1 MLSRILRY
9 SSLPVP
15 LSDPTPPTSR
25 TRTRQNPSSVKSRL
39 DDGRF
44 LFRLRRLQHVTVARV
59 ADDKAAW
66 PVPLGGA
73 HLRGRGPG
81 VLLDYEPAGRRLI
94 TSTCQVHIIFGGVG
108 QEDAAWV
115 SSRLGTATVIGRTAN
130 AGRQRGELLV
140 GQGGNTRGETGRPL
154 LTPEE
159 IQQLPEGWMILNGYH
174 ARPALVR
181 AVPWYK
187 VGALKRLAA
196 RANARRRRAERA
208 PVARGPEWEMRRDR
222 ELTTV
227 SPRAVP
233 AVPLATSAT
242 AATVLEEQQE
252 EPARSPEAL
261 VTTEI
266 PLASAP
272 RTSPEPRSTPPV
284 AQAATAR
291 RESRPTVRGDRSAT
305 PPRAPRAKA
314 PAKERG
320 ARPRITVPDDDPFAT
335 ATQDADT

>member
-1 MLSRILRY
+1 VNKRR
-9 SSLPVP
+9 
-15 LSDPTPPTSR
+15 R
-25 TRTRQNPSSVKSRL
+25 TFTKVQKPIPYSRL
-39 DDGRF
+39 IGLSSSHF
-44 LFRLRRLQHVTVARV
+44 LELRRGP
-59 ADDKAAW
+59 W
-66 PVPLGGA
+66 
-73 HLRGRGPG
+73 GRCAPHHGQASCDQ
-81 VLLDYEPAGRRLI
+81 VQQDTIQLDTLYEPAGRRLI

-115 SSRLGTATVIGRTAN
+115 SRRLGTATVIGRTAN

-196 RANARRRRAERA
+196 RANARRRRTERV
-208 PVARGPEWEMRRDR
+208 PVARGPELEMRRDR
-222 ELTTV
+222 E
-227 SPRAVP
+227 RADV
-233 AVPLATSAT
+233 ANGTAGTSVTPAT

-252 EPARSPEAL
+252 EPVRPPEAL

-266 PLASAP
+266 PIKTPP

-291 RESRPTVRGDRSAT
+291 RESRATVRGDRSAT

-335 ATQDADT
+335 ATRDADT